1 MRPAEDDARFM
12 RLALALGD
20 RGMGRSWP
28 NPSVG
33 CVIVRDGKI
42 VGRGWT
48 QPGGR
53 PHAEQKALE
62 DAGPILSRGATA
74 YVTLEPCAHQGKT
87 PPCAKLLAEA
97 GVARVVFAADDPYRA
112 KHAGSGHQLLKKH
125 GVAVDHGCLA
135 AEAHRANLGF
145 FQRILDQKPMVT
157 LKLAMS
163 FDGRI
168 AARDGGSKWITRA
181 KARKLVHL
189 MRAKHDAVMVGSGTA
204 ALDDPMLTPRDLGVD
219 FSPVRLVLDSNLS
232 LPPTSKLGTSAKH
245 APVWI
250 CHAPNAPP
258 ESLKAWSDKG
268 VVLIECKTT
277 KSRRLD
283 LKDVMSSLAQKGL
296 TKVFCEGGAKL
307 AASLIEDDLV
317 DELVGF
323 TAGRILG
330 TDGTPAVDLP
340 KFDELTAPF
349 RFKLEQSERI
359 GEDAI
364 HRWVRFEGG

>member
-1 MRPAEDDARFM
+1 M
-12 RLALALGD
+12 RLALTLGN
-20 RGMGRSWP
+20 RGMGRTWP

-33 CVIVRDGKI
+33 CVIVRDGEI

-53 PHAEQKALE
+53 PHAEQAALE
-62 DAGPILSRGATA
+62 AAGPMQTRGATA

-97 GVARVVFAADDPYRA
+97 GVARVVFAVSDPYRA
-112 KHAGSGHQLLKKH
+112 RKAGSGQMLLKKH
-125 GVAVDHGCLA
+125 GVTVDQGCLA
-135 AEAHRANLGF
+135 AEARRANLGF
-145 FQRILDQKPMVT
+145 FRRILDRRPKVT

-168 AARDGGSKWITRA
+168 AARDGASKWITRA
-181 KARKLVHL
+181 NARRLVHL

-204 ALDDPMLTPRDLGVD
+204 ASDDPMLTPRGLRVD
-219 FSPVRLVLDSNLS
+219 FSPIRLVLDSNLS
-232 LPPTSKLGTSAKH
+232 IPPTCKLGASAKH

-250 CHAPNAPP
+250 CHARNAPAG
-258 ESLKAWSDKG
+258 SLEAWSDAG
-268 VVLIECKTT
+268 AVLIECKTA
-277 KSRRLD
+277 KSKRLD

-296 TKVFCEGGAKL
+296 TRVFCEGGAKL
-307 AASLIEDDLV
+307 AASLIEDGLV

-323 TAGRILG
+323 TSGRILG
-330 TDGTPAVDLP
+330 TKGIPAVDLP
-340 KFDELTAPF
+340 VFDELTAPF
-349 RFKLEQSERI
+349 RFSLEQAERI

-364 HRWVRFEGG
+364 HRWVRIEGS

>member
-1 MRPAEDDARFM
+1 M
-12 RLALALGD
+12 RLALSLGN

-53 PHAEQKALE
+53 PHAEQKALV
-62 DAGPILSRGATA
+62 DAGPLQTRGATA
-74 YVTLEPCAHQGKT
+74 YVTLEPCAHQGRT

-97 GVARVVFAADDPYRA
+97 GVDRVVFAISDPYRA
-112 KHAGSGHQLLKKH
+112 GQAGSGRLLLKKH
-125 GVAVDHGCLA
+125 GVTVEQGCLA
-135 AEAHRANLGF
+135 AEAGRANLGF
-145 FQRILDQKPMVT
+145 FRRILKSRPKVA

-168 AARDGGSKWITRA
+168 ATRDGTSKWITGA

-189 MRAKHDAVMVGSGTA
+189 MRAQNDAVMVGRGTA
-204 ALDDPMLTPRDLGVD
+204 ALDDPMLTPRELRVD
-219 FSPVRLVLDSNLS
+219 FSPIRLVLDSNLS
-232 LPPTSKLGTSAKH
+232 TSPTSKLGTSAKH
-245 APVWI
+245 VPVWM
-250 CHAPNAPP
+250 CHAHNAPP
-258 ESLKAWSDKG
+258 ESLKAWSDAG
-268 VVLIECKTT
+268 AVLIECKAM
-277 KSRRLD
+277 KSRGLD
-283 LKDVMSSLAQKGL
+283 LKDVMRRLAQRGL

-323 TAGRILG
+323 TSGRIFG
-330 TDGTPAVDLP
+330 ADGIPAIDLP
-340 KFDELTAPF
+340 TFDDPTAPF
-349 RFKLEQSERI
+349 RFELERVEPV
-359 GEDAI
+359 GTDAI
-364 HRWVRFEGG
+364 HRWTRIDGS

>member
-1 MRPAEDDARFM
+1 M
-12 RLALALGD
+12 RLALDLGD

-53 PHAEQKALE
+53 PHAEQKALQA
-62 DAGPILSRGATA
+62 AGPLQTRGATA

-97 GVARVVFAADDPYRA
+97 GVARVVFAAADPYRA
-112 KHAGSGHQLLKKH
+112 KHAGSGHQLLKEH
-125 GVAVDHGCLA
+125 GVPVDQGCLA
-135 AEAHRANLGF
+135 AEASRANLGF
-145 FQRILDQKPMVT
+145 FRRILDQRPAVT

-168 AARDGGSKWITRA
+168 AARDGASKWITRA
-181 KARKLVHL
+181 KARRLVHL

-204 ALDDPMLTPRDLGVD
+204 ASDDPMLTPRDLGVD
-219 FSPVRLVLDSNLS
+219 FSPIRLVLDSNLS
-232 LPPTSKLGTSAKH
+232 IPPTSKLGASAKH
-245 APVWI
+245 VPVWI
-250 CHAPNAPP
+250 CHARNAPL
-258 ESLKAWSDKG
+258 ESLEAWSDAG
-268 VVLIECKTT
+268 AVLIECRTANCK
-277 KSRRLD
+277 RLD

-296 TKVFCEGGAKL
+296 TRVFCEGGAKL

-317 DELVGF
+317 DEIIGF
-323 TAGRILG
+323 TSGRILG
-330 TDGTPAVDLP
+330 TDGIPAVDLP
-340 KFDELTAPF
+340 TFDELSAPF
-349 RFKLEQSERI
+349 RFKLEHTERI

-364 HRWVRFEGG
+364 HRWRRIDDS